1 MDVFSLMRDT
11 ASLPKRAVGAG
22 VRAVPGPPQALQ
34 AITDAARELLSGAP
48 ARRYSRSGNRYWI
61 EVRGLDARNADGLGR
76 AVLAALRSHPDVVSA
91 RLNIP
96 LCRAIVDIADGT
108 DVGQVCAVIAAAER
122 RSPPTQKH
130 PPIDLPADPGA
141 VAAAA
146 VSAAANGIG
155 LAIALAGR
163 AVVWPRLPASEKAHY
178 RRRLQTPWAA
188 VADVA
193 ALMGI
198 ERGDGIPHVHRFPPA
213 LIRNETLP
221 GTYFDAAPLLI
232 MTSSTLD
239 AIQQR
244 TPGSQVD
251 VRRFRP
257 NIVLDVD
264 DEASEWPEQAWIG
277 RRLRI
282 GGCVVKVTSTCPRCV
297 MTTRAFADL
306 PEDRAILRTLATEM
320 HRNAGVYAKV
330 VEGGTVD
337 RGDTASPA

>member
-1 MDVFSLMRDT
+1 MAVASLWRYPVKTMQGEELGSATVREDGIVGDRGWALRDETRRSITGGRRFGSLM
-11 ASLPKRAVGAG
+11 
-22 VRAVPGPPQALQ
+22 
-34 AITDAARELLSGAP
+34 AA
-48 ARRYSRSGNRYWI
+48 
-61 EVRGLDARNADGLGR
+61 
-76 AVLAALRSHPDVVSA
+76 SA
-91 RLNIP
+91 RYRVEP
-96 LCRAIVDIADGT
+96 EAGAAPGHVDITMPD
-108 DVGQVCAVIAAAER
+108 
-122 RSPPTQKH
+122 
-130 PPIDLPADPGA
+130 GA
-141 VAAAA
+141 VVGSDDDGVDGALSDLVGSP
-146 VSAAANGIG
+146 VS
-155 LAIALAGR
+155 L
-163 AVVWPRLPASEKAHY
+163 WPRLPASEKAHY

>member
-1 MDVFSLMRDT
+1 MRGRTLPDSMAVASLWRYPVKTMQGEELGSATVREDGIVGDRGWALRDETRRSITGGRRFGSLM
-11 ASLPKRAVGAG
+11 
-22 VRAVPGPPQALQ
+22 
-34 AITDAARELLSGAP
+34 AA
-48 ARRYSRSGNRYWI
+48 
-61 EVRGLDARNADGLGR
+61 
-76 AVLAALRSHPDVVSA
+76 SA
-91 RLNIP
+91 RYRVEP
-96 LCRAIVDIADGT
+96 EAGAAPGHVDITMPD
-108 DVGQVCAVIAAAER
+108 
-122 RSPPTQKH
+122 
-130 PPIDLPADPGA
+130 GA
-141 VAAAA
+141 VVGSDDDGVDGALSDLVGSP
-146 VSAAANGIG
+146 VS
-155 LAIALAGR
+155 L
-163 AVVWPRLPASEKAHY
+163 WPRLPASEKAHY

>member
-1 MDVFSLMRDT
+1 MRGRTLPDSMAVASLWRYPVKTMQGEELGSATVREDGIVGDRGWALRDETRRSITGGRRFGSLM
-11 ASLPKRAVGAG
+11 
-22 VRAVPGPPQALQ
+22 
-34 AITDAARELLSGAP
+34 AA
-48 ARRYSRSGNRYWI
+48 
-61 EVRGLDARNADGLGR
+61 
-76 AVLAALRSHPDVVSA
+76 SA
-91 RLNIP
+91 RYRVEP
-96 LCRAIVDIADGT
+96 EAGTAPGHVDITMPD
-108 DVGQVCAVIAAAER
+108 
-122 RSPPTQKH
+122 
-130 PPIDLPADPGA
+130 GA
-141 VAAAA
+141 VVGSDDDGVDGALSDLVGSP
-146 VSAAANGIG
+146 VS
-155 LAIALAGR
+155 L
-163 AVVWPRLPASEKAHY
+163 WPRLPASEKAHY

>member
-1 MDVFSLMRDT
+1 VRGRTLPDSMAVASLWRYPVKTMQGEELGSATVREDGIVGDRGWALRDETRRSITGGRRFGSLM
-11 ASLPKRAVGAG
+11 
-22 VRAVPGPPQALQ
+22 
-34 AITDAARELLSGAP
+34 AA
-48 ARRYSRSGNRYWI
+48 
-61 EVRGLDARNADGLGR
+61 
-76 AVLAALRSHPDVVSA
+76 SA
-91 RLNIP
+91 RYRVEP
-96 LCRAIVDIADGT
+96 EAGAAPGHVDITMPD
-108 DVGQVCAVIAAAER
+108 
-122 RSPPTQKH
+122 
-130 PPIDLPADPGA
+130 GA
-141 VAAAA
+141 VVGSDDDGVDGALSDLVGSP
-146 VSAAANGIG
+146 VS
-155 LAIALAGR
+155 L
-163 AVVWPRLPASEKAHY
+163 WPRLPASEKAHY

>member
-1 MDVFSLMRDT
+1 MRGRTLPDSMAVASLWRYPVKTMQGEELGSATVREDGIVGDRGWALRDETRRSITGGRRFGSLM
-11 ASLPKRAVGAG
+11 
-22 VRAVPGPPQALQ
+22 
-34 AITDAARELLSGAP
+34 AA
-48 ARRYSRSGNRYWI
+48 
-61 EVRGLDARNADGLGR
+61 
-76 AVLAALRSHPDVVSA
+76 SA
-91 RLNIP
+91 RYRVEP
-96 LCRAIVDIADGT
+96 EAGAAPGHVDITMPD
-108 DVGQVCAVIAAAER
+108 
-122 RSPPTQKH
+122 
-130 PPIDLPADPGA
+130 GA
-141 VAAAA
+141 VVGSDDDGVDGALSDLVGSP
-146 VSAAANGIG
+146 VS
-155 LAIALAGR
+155 L
-163 AVVWPRLPASEKAHY
+163 WPRLPASEKAHY

-232 MTSSTLD
+232 MTSSTLG

-244 TPGSQVD
+244 TPRSQVD